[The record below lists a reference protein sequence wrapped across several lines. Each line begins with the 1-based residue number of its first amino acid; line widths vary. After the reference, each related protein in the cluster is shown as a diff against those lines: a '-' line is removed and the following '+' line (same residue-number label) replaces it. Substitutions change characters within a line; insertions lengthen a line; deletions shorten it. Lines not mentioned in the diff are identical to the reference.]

1 MAGTPKG
8 LRNWALAANV
18 TATNGTTATQ
28 IESDFKDLL
37 QNLEGANV
45 PMLRPAW
52 IMNPRSK
59 NHLFTLRDA
68 SGDLIFPEIRQPQ
81 PTVHGFPVLLTTAV
95 PVTQGGG
102 TETELYLVDFS
113 EVILGEVDGIAVDV
127 SREAAYLDSGGTMV
141 SAFSRNQTLV
151 RAIIRHDLAVKHPEA
166 VAVKTAITWGAYDR
180 AGRDDGGH

>member
-18 TATNGTTATQ
+18 TATNGTTSVQ
-28 IESDFKDLL
+28 IEADFKDLL
-37 QNLEGANV
+37 QNLEGRDV

-52 IMNPRSK
+52 IMNPRIK

-68 SGDLIFPEIRQPQ
+68 SGDLIFPEIRQPS
-81 PTVHGFPVLLTTAV
+81 PTVHGHPVLLTTAV
-95 PVTQGGG
+95 PITLGGG

-113 EVILGEVDGIAVDV
+113 EVILGEVDGIEVDV

-141 SAFSRNQTLV
+141 SAFSRNQTLI
-151 RAIIRHDLAVKHPEA
+151 RAIIRHDLSVKHPEA
-166 VAVKTAITWGAYDR
+166 VAVKTGITWGA
-180 AGRDDGGH
+180 